1 MDASLM
7 WQIGGTLFAAA
18 ATYGA
23 IRTDLRNMHERIA
36 ALETRFNNHIEKGLT
51 HGNS

>member
-1 MDASLM
+1 MDAALI
-7 WQIGGTLFAAA
+7 WQIGGTLVAAGA
-18 ATYGA
+18 AYAA